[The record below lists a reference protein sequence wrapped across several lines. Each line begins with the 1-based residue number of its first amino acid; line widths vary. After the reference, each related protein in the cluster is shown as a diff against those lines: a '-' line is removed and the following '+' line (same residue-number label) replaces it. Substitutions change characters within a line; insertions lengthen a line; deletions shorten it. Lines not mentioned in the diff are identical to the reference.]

1 MRTAAARPIEACLLD
16 LLQHF
21 GIGRAHI
28 AAGGPPPLKDWHSLA
43 TLHPERV
50 ASLTLISPPM
60 LDTAPLAGLA
70 SRILIVA
77 GDRGSL
83 ADGAA
88 KFANSLPSVSAHS
101 LRGYEWQPWSD
112 VIADRGWEI
121 GAAMLDFLDRHPLPA
136 VRLSERHGE
145 VAGITYRTRG
155 SGPPLVLMPLSL
167 APSQWDPLIATLS
180 ARYCTI
186 SLGGP
191 LLGVVGILEERGR
204 SNYLAMVKSVLDL
217 VDIRPNEAVLEVGG
231 GSGVVIREIARQTAG
246 ANQIIDVDISLICS
260 AKQRR

>member
-16 LLQHF
+16 LLQRF
-21 GIGRAHI
+21 GIERAHI

-88 KFANSLPSVSAHS
+88 KFATSLPSVSAHI

-112 VIADRGWEI
+112 VIADRGAEI

-136 VRLSERHGE
+136 VRLSEPEGE
-145 VAGITYRTRG
+145 VAGITYRIRG
-155 SGPPLVLMPLSL
+155 GGPPFV
-167 APSQWDPLIATLS
+167 
-180 ARYCTI
+180 
-186 SLGGP
+186 
-191 LLGVVGILEERGR
+191 
-204 SNYLAMVKSVLDL
+204 
-217 VDIRPNEAVLEVGG
+217 
-231 GSGVVIREIARQTAG
+231 
-246 ANQIIDVDISLICS
+246 
-260 AKQRR
+260 